1 MDKVSY
7 ALGLSVA
14 GNLLNSGVTRIEFN
28 DFMDGVKTVF
38 TGSHRELKISPEE
51 ANKILDDYFSKIKEE
66 KDAQNK
72 KEREENLKIANDY
85 LNENKSKEGVQ
96 STESGLQYK
105 VITSVESDEPIE
117 TPTSH
122 SRVKCHYEG
131 KLVDGSVFDS
141 SYKRGEPATF
151 SLEQVIPGW
160 TEGLQLMSVGEKY
173 EFTIPPQL
181 GYGEVGIPGHIPGNS
196 VLIFTVELLEIVK

>member
-1 MDKVSY
+1 MDKLSY
-7 ALGLSVA
+7 ALGMSI
-14 GNLLNSGVTRIEFN
+14 GQNLMGSGVYKV
-28 DFMDGVKTVF
+28 DFDDLLSGIKTIF
-38 TGSHRELKISPEE
+38 LNRNPKISVEE
-51 ANKILDDYFSKIKEE
+51 GNDVLNKFFEE
-66 KDAQNK
+66 VKKRKDEADK
-72 KEREENLKIANDY
+72 KEREENLKIATDY
-85 LNENKSKEGVQ
+85 LKKNKSYEGVQ
-96 STESGLQYK
+96 TTESGLQYR
-105 VITSVESDEPIE
+105 VITSVESGDPRE

-141 SYKRGEPATF
+141 SYERENPATF

-181 GYGEVGIPGHIPGNS
+181 GYGEVGVPGHIPGNS
-196 VLIFTVELLEIVK
+196 VLIFTVELLEIVD

>member
-1 MDKVSY
+1 MDKLSY
-7 ALGLSVA
+7 ALGMSV
-14 GNLLNSGVTRIEFN
+14 GQSLMGSGVYKIDFDDLLNGI
-28 DFMDGVKTVF
+28 KTIYLN
-38 TGSHRELKISPEE
+38 RNPKISVEEGNDVLNKFFDEVKKRKEE
-51 ANKILDDYFSKIKEE
+51 AD
-66 KDAQNK
+66 K

-105 VITSVESDEPIE
+105 VITSVESGEPRE

-141 SYKRGEPATF
+141 SYERENPATF

-181 GYGEVGIPGHIPGNS
+181 GYGEVGVPGHIPGNS
-196 VLIFTVELLEIVK
+196 VLIFTVELLDIVD

>member
-1 MDKVSY
+1 MDKLSY
-7 ALGLSVA
+7 ALGMSV
-14 GNLLNSGVTRIEFN
+14 GQSLMGSGVYKIDFDDLLNGI
-28 DFMDGVKTVF
+28 KTIYLN
-38 TGSHRELKISPEE
+38 RNPKISVEEGNDVLNKFFDEVKKRNEE
-51 ANKILDDYFSKIKEE
+51 AD
-66 KDAQNK
+66 K

-96 STESGLQYK
+96 STESGLQYR
-105 VITSVESDEPIE
+105 VITSVESVNPIE

-141 SYKRGEPATF
+141 SYERENPATF

-181 GYGEVGIPGHIPGNS
+181 GYGEVGVPGHIPGNS
-196 VLIFTVELLEIVK
+196 VLIFTVELLEIVD

>member
-1 MDKVSY
+1 MDKLSY
-7 ALGLSVA
+7 ALGMSV
-14 GNLLNSGVTRIEFN
+14 GQSLMGSGVYKIDFDDLLNGI
-28 DFMDGVKTVF
+28 KTIYLN
-38 TGSHRELKISPEE
+38 RNPKISVDEGNDILNKFFDEVKKRKEE
-51 ANKILDDYFSKIKEE
+51 AD
-66 KDAQNK
+66 K
-72 KEREENLKIANDY
+72 KEMEENLKIANDY
-85 LNENKSKEGVQ
+85 LKENKSKEGVQ
-96 STESGLQYK
+96 STESGLQYR
-105 VITSVESDEPIE
+105 VITSVESGDPRE

-141 SYKRGEPATF
+141 SYQRENPATF

-181 GYGEVGIPGHIPGNS
+181 GYGEVGVPGHIPGNS
-196 VLIFTVELLEIVK
+196 VLIFTVELLEIVD